1 MASEKID
8 ALELEISAK
17 LTTNNLDKL
26 IDSLNKLGKTIEAVN
41 AQKLYLGIKETG
53 DSAKTA
59 TVKVDGL
66 TNSFL
71 NQTIRITALI
81 AVFRKLSGYIS
92 DGIADSM
99 TYIKTLNMFNVSLGE
114 YAENA
119 SKYGNTVREAMGIDI
134 AGWQKAQGI
143 FETLIKG
150 FGVGGDQAA
159 YMSQQLT
166 QLSYDIAS
174 YYDLTTEEAQN
185 KIKSA
190 LSGRIE
196 PIRKLGW
203 DISQGKLV
211 DIASNPENYGITTYY
226 IDEET
231 GAIKANTQ
239 AVDDNTEHMIVNF
252 NQLTQAEKVQL
263 RYIAL
268 MTEVT
273 EVQGNMGKTL
283 HDPANQMKIFKEQ
296 TAMTARALGNIFI
309 PAINE
314 VLPYLTAFARK
325 LEEVFQD
332 IANFFGFEIPDMS
345 DRIGVAD
352 EVDYYDDIVE
362 ATGSAASNAK
372 KLKDY
377 MIGIDELNVLRPDDT
392 GAGGGASGGEQSNLS
407 GLLMPGYD
415 FLSSAI
421 ESRVKEAKEQLD
433 KLFADWKEHPLQL
446 PISIFVEGA
455 GTLGEKFWTWVFG
468 KTPEELAEEAAANGR
483 TVGQQFILEYIRTI
497 GKVGMFYVG
506 GAEEIGSWI
515 WSLILGKT
523 PEELAEEAGKYGV
536 SVGDMFILRCYLG
549 MKKAVEVYKNILAAP
564 GSAIMSVL
572 FGSPDE
578 LGARAAEAGR
588 TVGEQFMLEFAK
600 KIAEIFESNPVL
612 QEVYKIITGRDIEAD
627 LETINRK
634 ISGSSGRVQR
644 TGTKPE
650 NRNTN
655 ANGTQRSGSAR
666 TTSKPENRNSDANAA
681 RKTAEATANAYIDGW
696 KSKVSDIKETAK
708 NIYDTIFKG
717 VNDNGNGTA
726 SMYQSGANL
735 SISYVDGLSTGKV
748 EANNAG
754 KELFNS
760 GYNGANDNG
769 QGAQKYNDI
778 AEGMSRLFASAL
790 GSKESKD
797 RAYDA
802 AYSMA
807 NEGSWG
813 AYDVQED
820 FEWTGDQA
828 GRGYILGIMAH
839 KLEAEAA
846 GETVANATLATLKE
860 ALGIASPSKEAYEVG
875 KYFVEGF
882 TNAIKDFSGKAAEA
896 ANDMAEK
903 SVKAAKISNNMF
915 GGFSVPTS
923 NNAGYNI
930 GAMNNGAMASLA
942 SNMYQAVVSGM
953 SAVAL
958 ADGDRDV
965 KIIIDGKEIFN
976 VVQSESR
983 KRGVAI
989 SNGAFS
995 T

>member
-8 ALELEISAK
+8 ALELDINAK
-17 LTTNNLDKL
+17 LTTENLDKL
-26 IDSLNKLGKTIEAVN
+26 ITTLGKLSKALDQVN
-41 AQKLYLGIKETG
+41 AKRVNTEVKEVG
-53 DSAKTA
+53 DSSAA
-59 TVKVDGL
+59 AAVKADTL
-66 TNSFL
+66 TTSFW

-81 AVFRKLSGYIS
+81 AVYRRLASVIS
-92 DGIADSM
+92 DNIADSM
-99 TYIKTLNMFNVSLGE
+99 TYIKTLNMFNTSLGE
-114 YAENA
+114 YADSA
-119 SKYGNTVREAMGIDI
+119 SKYANTVRDVFGIDV
-134 AGWQKAQGI
+134 ADWEKAQGI
-143 FETLIKG
+143 FQTLIEG
-150 FGVGGDQAA
+150 FGIGGDQAA

-166 QLSYDIAS
+166 QLSYDISA
-174 YYDLTTEEAQN
+174 YWDLTPEEAQN
-185 KIKSA
+185 KLKSA
-190 LSGRIE
+190 LTGRLE

-203 DISQGKLV
+203 DISQTKLV
-211 DIASNPENYGITTYY
+211 DIGSNPEYYGKTTYS
-226 IDEET
+226 INQET
-231 GAIKANTQ
+231 GAIEANTE
-239 AVDDNTEHMIVNF
+239 AIDDNTEHIIVNF

-273 EVQGNMGKTL
+273 EVQGQFGRTL
-283 HDPANQMKIFKEQ
+283 HDPANQLLIFREQ
-296 TAMTARALGNIFI
+296 LSMTGRAFGNIFI

-325 LEEVFQD
+325 LEEIFQKIAVYLGFD
-332 IANFFGFEIPDMS
+332 IDMS

-362 ATGSAASNAK
+362 ATGSAANNAK

-392 GAGGGASGGEQSNLS
+392 GAGGGGSSGGNQSNIE
-407 GLLMPGYD
+407 GLYTPGYD
-415 FLSSAI
+415 FISAAI
-421 ESRVKEAKEQLD
+421 ENRVNEVKEQLD
-433 KLFADWKEHPLQL
+433 KFFGDLSAHPIQVTLKVLWEVLNLFGD
-446 PISIFVEGA
+446 F
-455 GTLGEKFWTWVFG
+455 GEWLLSLIIG
-468 KTPEELAEEAAANGR
+468 DPEKLAERAYANGR
-483 TVGQQFILEYIRTI
+483 TPVEEIVFEISAVAKIVWAGVIGTPFSDLLSLIMGDPEKLAKRANESGRTN
-497 GKVGMFYVG
+497 
-506 GAEEIGSWI
+506 AEEFVFEIGAVAKIVWANI
-515 WSLILGKT
+515 IGT
-523 PEELAEEAGKYGV
+523 PV
-536 SVGDMFILRCYLG
+536 SDLMTL
-549 MKKAVEVYKNILAAP
+549 
-564 GSAIMSVL
+564 L
-572 FGSPDE
+572 FGSPED

-600 KIAEIFESNPVL
+600 KIAEIFDSNPVL
-612 QEVYKIITGRDIEAD
+612 QEVYKIMTGRDIEAD
-627 LETINRK
+627 LDTINRK
-634 ISGSSGRVQR
+634 ISGGSGRVQR

-650 NRNTN
+650 NSNTN
-655 ANGTQRSGSAR
+655 ANGTRRGGSAR
-666 TTSKPENRNSDANAA
+666 TTSKPENRNSDANGA

-846 GETVANATLATLKE
+846 GETVANATLANLKE

-882 TNAIKDFSGKAAEA
+882 TNAIKDFSGKATEA

-915 GGFSVPTS
+915 GGFSIPTS